1 MDRIAFEALS
11 VRAPLEVGGR
21 IAPFFER
28 TARMPKLN
36 DLGALSRMIREQRE
50 ERILNKDEFARRIL
64 ALEADILPELR
75 HPRAYTARS
84 RGNKHLGAVHP
95 ACLKLALH
103 AGQVVRKRFAV

>member
-1 MDRIAFEALS
+1 
-11 VRAPLEVGGR
+11 
-21 IAPFFER
+21 
-28 TARMPKLN
+28 MPKLN

-75 HPRAYTARS
+75 SPRAYTARS
-84 RGNKHLGAVHP
+84 RGNEYLSAVHP
-95 ACLKLALH
+95 ARLKLALH

>member
-64 ALEADILPELR
+64 ALKADILPELR
-75 HPRAYTARS
+75 NPRAYTARS
-84 RGNKHLGAVHP
+84 RGNEHLGAVHP
-95 ACLKLALH
+95 ARLKLTLH